1 MPVGPLPPYP
11 STQVR
16 KSLSA
21 SQLAHFHSNVASTLA
36 EIAALPPAKRD
47 TQPTRL
53 FISTYASDAAH
64 QVLQRL
70 IWESSEP
77 LRFDEQICQRVL
89 ILAEQ
94 LASSLPDGLDLRTIL
109 DLSVAFPTRS
119 TRLKAILA
127 GALKP
132 SLPST
137 FAVEVV
143 PAFTIHLNP
152 AGSSGLYALRKTAH
166 CLLSL
171 LRPCPPELVRPFV
184 HNKEFVLALARA
196 YDEGLTS
203 ISRSY
208 GGIRDLNGSRTI
220 DDWERVWI
228 ETKVDLIDAFHVL
241 LKRLVTDLSTASGS
255 QATAEADRTF
265 GLVNAMLEI
274 SPAFPSTQRARDEA
288 VDGGETPFL
297 DRPLLADYQHAY
309 DLNGTLSS
317 VLRNIAQENTRI
329 QALDAALRSFGP
341 HGERD
346 PGALKLVLK
355 SSGRSPPVQLDGRVS
370 VDKGKAR
377 ASSQTTVPVP
387 EQDPE
392 IDVKVVQ
399 VLDIFPDLS
408 PGYVRKMLEHPSY
421 PFRGSAEKVIEALL
435 EGTAPNEA
443 ALGSDVGENL
453 VKPIPFPPDPGPIM
467 RRNIFDNEDM
477 DFSRVRLGKKK
488 IDETIFT
495 QSKAESE
502 HIKTDILR
510 RFEIMNA
517 DDDSDGDRS
526 QEETPYLLDDDF
538 GGFGNTSVK
547 IAGDGEGSGE
557 DDDEDSPPA
566 RTSPETILELAYIR
580 DPKLFNRDAETRRS
594 KARADLKAQ
603 TGWID
608 EQIEGWR
615 VMLERN
621 PKKERI
627 LQKHEFAGNSVIDM
641 AVADTSNRPHGPPG
655 ARGRGGKR
663 GGGGRGQ
670 GRGRGGG
677 DGDGGSSRDR
687 ALKDKHKASFANHNR
702 KRENDRKMA
711 KSNAGPSG

>member
-1 MPVGPLPPYP
+1 MPVDGPLPLYP

-21 SQLAHFHSNVASTLA
+21 SQLAHFHCNVASTLA
-36 EIAALPPAKRD
+36 EIATLPPAKRD

-64 QVLQRL
+64 QVLQHL

-94 LASSLPDGLDLRTIL
+94 LASSLPNGLDLRTIL

-127 GALKP
+127 GALTGGP

-143 PAFTIHLNP
+143 PAFTIHLSP
-152 AGSSGLYALRKTAH
+152 ASSSGLYALRKTAH

-184 HNKEFVLALARA
+184 HNKELVLALARA

-208 GGIRDLNGSRTI
+208 GGIRDINGSRII

-255 QATAEADRTF
+255 QATVEADRTF

-274 SPAFPSTQRARDEA
+274 SPALPSTQRARDEA
-288 VDGGETPFL
+288 VDGGGTPFL

-317 VLRNIAQENTRI
+317 ILRNIAQENTRI

-355 SSGRSPPVQLDGRVS
+355 TSGRPPPVQLDGAVS

-377 ASSQTTVPVP
+377 ASSQTTVLVP

-392 IDVKVVQ
+392 TDVKVVQ

-443 ALGSDVGENL
+443 ALGSDAGESP
-453 VKPIPFPPDPGPIM
+453 VKPIPLPPDPGPIV

-488 IDETIFT
+488 WEFVCG
-495 QSKAESE
+495 
-502 HIKTDILR
+502 IL
-510 RFEIMNA
+510 MP
-517 DDDSDGDRS
+517 SD
-526 QEETPYLLDDDF
+526 
-538 GGFGNTSVK
+538 
-547 IAGDGEGSGE
+547 
-557 DDDEDSPPA
+557 
-566 RTSPETILELAYIR
+566 
-580 DPKLFNRDAETRRS
+580 
-594 KARADLKAQ
+594 
-603 TGWID
+603 
-608 EQIEGWR
+608 
-615 VMLERN
+615 
-621 PKKERI
+621 
-627 LQKHEFAGNSVIDM
+627 
-641 AVADTSNRPHGPPG
+641 
-655 ARGRGGKR
+655 
-663 GGGGRGQ
+663 
-670 GRGRGGG
+670 
-677 DGDGGSSRDR
+677 
-687 ALKDKHKASFANHNR
+687 
-702 KRENDRKMA
+702 
-711 KSNAGPSG
+711 